1 MILQGIDLWACGAEG
16 GVAPVAAVSVVVV
29 DTMEEGMDIQGG
41 DVVITQTISPELLVK
56 KIKDLLSA

>member
-1 MILQGIDLWACGAEG
+1 M
-16 GVAPVAAVSVVVV
+16 APVAAVSVVVV